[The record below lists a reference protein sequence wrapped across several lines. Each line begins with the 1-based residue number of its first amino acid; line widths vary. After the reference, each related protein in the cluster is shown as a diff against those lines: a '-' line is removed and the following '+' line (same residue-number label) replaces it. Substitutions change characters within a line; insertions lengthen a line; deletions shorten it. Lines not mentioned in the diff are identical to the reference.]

1 MMGTEQTD
9 SYRHQGMRKIL
20 VNGLINKGINDE
32 RVIEAIQKVPRHLFM
47 DSSFLEFAYQDKA
60 FPIGSG
66 QTISQPY
73 TVAFQSQLLEV
84 QKHMSVLEIGTGS
97 GYQACVLYEL
107 GAKVFTI
114 ERQFNLYKKV
124 KLFFE
129 KYNYKIKVFHRDGYE
144 GLPAWAP
151 FDRVLITAATP
162 VIPEALKAQL
172 KVGGILVAPVGKQGH
187 QTMTKLI
194 KVSETDFVEEQHGGF
209 VFVPMLPGKGND

>member
-32 RVIEAIQKVPRHLFM
+32 RVIEAILKVPRHLFM

>member
-1 MMGTEQTD
+1 MMGTEQSD

-32 RVIEAIQKVPRHLFM
+32 RVIEAILKVPRHLFM